1 MACNLTGTPNQIEAL
16 NQLLAEIGPEAFA
29 GSTVLKRHRL
39 GNYLGAERAFVTT
52 AKWGQARRRQDM
64 ARLYRGDTA

>member
-29 GSTVLKRHRL
+29 GSTVLKRHKL
-39 GNYLGAERAFVTT
+39 GNYLGAARAFVDS
-52 AKWGQARRRQDM
+52 ARFGQVRRREAM
-64 ARLYRGDTA
+64 ARHYRGD